1 VKAHPNIIII
11 DESLTREDI
20 EAFYSKAHADVWNL
34 IRTAGLAANMRPPV
48 FEVVSLSARHGE
60 HTAQARGKRQVEPG
74 WTEVYPEEDMTLCR
88 ELPEDPSLLEALAS
102 GPLAIE
108 RADVIETR
116 IGGAGPLGVADL
128 IRVMKDE
135 KVGRPSTYASH
146 VEAMFECVDIGWLSF
161 DEAGRFRMTEAGRVL
176 LDVLADPALPQL
188 GKSYT
193 AELEAD
199 LDAIEQGEKSPA
211 QVLRRHLGRLPGVE
225 TNIPANALETISES
239 DEPDENVDERFQP
252 GPPINAA
259 ALPAELDP
267 ETVLAPS
274 HPLRALRSAFDAV
287 IRDTFGHAHPNRAEA
302 SRRKACRARALGWV
316 MGNLDAERLV
326 ERLQLDLGWRW
337 VVGLAPSDRAWS
349 VNAFVSLVM
358 NEEDLVDKLVV
369 TGEQALSAAG
379 RSSLAATP
387 SVPKRAKQTGD
398 RVDPST
404 ALQAGAQP

>member
-1 VKAHPNIIII
+1 M
-11 DESLTREDI
+11 
-20 EAFYSKAHADVWNL
+20 YGNL

-74 WTEVYPEEDMTLCR
+74 WTEVYPEEEMTLCR
-88 ELPEDPSLLEALAS
+88 ELPEDPSLLEALAF

-146 VEAMFECVDIGWLSF
+146 VEAMFECVDIGWLSL
-161 DEAGRFRMTEAGRVL
+161 DEAGRFRVTEAGRAV
-176 LDVLADPALPQL
+176 LDVLADPALPTL

-199 LDAIEQGEKSPA
+199 LDAIERGEKNPA

-239 DEPDENVDERFQP
+239 DEPDKTAGERFQP
-252 GPPINAA
+252 WMPIAIWA
-259 ALPAELDP
+259 ISSLITAQKMPFATMKSVCASVSCPWETTLPAFCSGAIS
-267 ETVLAPS
+267 TIVRFCAACMAMACAFGVLG
-274 HPLRALRSAFDAV
+274 ALTRQSA
-287 IRDTFGHAHPNRAEA
+287 
-302 SRRKACRARALGWV
+302 
-316 MGNLDAERLV
+316 
-326 ERLQLDLGWRW
+326 
-337 VVGLAPSDRAWS
+337 
-349 VNAFVSLVM
+349 SLI
-358 NEEDLVDKLVV
+358 
-369 TGEQALSAAG
+369 GCSG
-379 RSSLAATP
+379 
-387 SVPKRAKQTGD
+387 
-398 RVDPST
+398 
-404 ALQAGAQP
+404 